1 MKYIGV
7 NGSGN
12 TWNLKATNDID
23 AILEAYN
30 DMEWGFNIESEK
42 DFNDDKC
49 NGRLNCYIDCYAD
62 NSEDSDDP
70 IASASI
76 SWMYDNQQKEIH
88 VILFDD
94 TELTIKE
101 HEDFAEAVKRTINK
115 N

>member
-1 MKYIGV
+1 MKYLGV

-12 TWNLKATNDID
+12 TWDLKATNDID

-30 DMEWGFNIESEK
+30 DMVWGFSNESEK

-70 IASASI
+70 IASAYI
-76 SWMYDNQQKEIH
+76 SWIYHNQLKEIR
-88 VILFDD
+88 VTLFDD

-101 HEDFAEAVKRTINK
+101 HEDFTEAVKRAICK